1 MGCLP
6 VYTVGPKEVMLSG
19 SYVSGT
25 VPLSYYP
32 CQTVTGGLGSRGG
45 MLHSWQ
51 LLQLPRPSKAQSQS
65 LLCSWQSS
73 EPKLALV
80 LALGLTHYVYC

>member
-32 CQTVTGGLGSRGG
+32 CQTVTGGLGGWGG
-45 MLHSWQ
+45 HATFMAAAPAPQ
-51 LLQLPRPSKAQSQS
+51 TF
-65 LLCSWQSS
+65 QSS
-73 EPKLALV
+73 VTESAVFLAV
-80 LALGLTHYVYC
+80 F

>member
-1 MGCLP
+1 M
-6 VYTVGPKEVMLSG
+6 VVMCRGL
-19 SYVSGT
+19 Y
-25 VPLSYYP
+25 PLVIIHVR
-32 CQTVTGGLGSRGG
+32 QLLGVWAAGEEG

-51 LLQLPRPSKAQSQS
+51 LLQLLRPSKAQSQS

-73 EPKLALV
+73 EPRLA

>member
-1 MGCLP
+1 MEMGCLP

-45 MLHSWQ
+45 GHATFMAAASAPQ
-51 LLQLPRPSKAQSQS
+51 TF
-65 LLCSWQSS
+65 QSS
-73 EPKLALV
+73 VTESAVFLAV
-80 LALGLTHYVYC
+80 F

>member
-1 MGCLP
+1 M
-6 VYTVGPKEVMLSG
+6 VVMCRGL
-19 SYVSGT
+19 Y
-25 VPLSYYP
+25 PLVIIHVR
-32 CQTVTGGLGSRGG
+32 QLLGVWAAGGG

-73 EPKLALV
+73 EPKLALA
-80 LALGLTHYVYC
+80 LALGLMHYVYC